1 MKTKTAIKKR
11 LFLFAAYDKSG
22 VIDSS
27 LIYYIKT
34 LSKFGDIV
42 FFMDSDTNANELE
55 KLKSY
60 TIYADGIRHGE
71 YDFGSYKRAYQWAKA
86 NIDTSKYDYIYL
98 VNDSV
103 YGPLYDMDRYFRAME
118 GSGHDAFGLVK
129 NPHKEHPHIQ
139 SWFVGLTQ
147 DVFSSDWFDHFIQ
160 QVTKL
165 ANKGEITHL
174 YEHGLS
180 RKIVENGY
188 TWDCLYSVPGR
199 GIYNKVK
206 RLYLSGVPFIKRVAF
221 TRNHGAL
228 GGQIKYILNHIS
240 MDASDAIK
248 NSAERLYGTGYIKWL
263 LTKNPLKIIYRN
275 IKHALHK
282 IFIEG
287 L

>member
-103 YGPLYDMDRYFRAME
+103 YGPLYDMDRYFHAME
-118 GSGHDAFGLVK
+118 NSGHDAFGLVK

-180 RKIVENGY
+180 EKIVKAISINCPEAMQSEMLSNPCYRSRSFHHVSGRSFHSATRSASSVARSGGGGY
-188 TWDCLYSVPGR
+188 GGGGGFGGGGYGGGR
-199 GIYNKVK
+199 G
-206 RLYLSGVPFIKRVAF
+206 
-221 TRNHGAL
+221 
-228 GGQIKYILNHIS
+228 GGGGGGGH
-240 MDASDAIK
+240 
-248 NSAERLYGTGYIKWL
+248 
-263 LTKNPLKIIYRN
+263 
-275 IKHALHK
+275 
-282 IFIEG
+282 
-287 L
+287 